1 MADSGRLPR
10 PRLPAWIRV
19 KVEVGSGREEV
30 TALLRDLRLNTVCA
44 GARCPN
50 LGECFHRRTATFLIM
65 GDHCT
70 RNCRFCGIPC
80 AVQPLP
86 PEPDEAKR
94 VAEAAAKLQLRYV
107 VITSVT
113 RDDLPDGGAGCFAA
127 VIEAVR
133 RRLSETGV
141 EVLTPDFNGDADAIR
156 RVLAAGPAVF
166 NHNLETVE
174 RLSGKIRCR
183 ATYRRSLKVLALAA
197 EIGGR
202 RIPVKSGLMVG
213 LGEDDSEVL
222 AAMRDLRD
230 AGVTL
235 LTVGQYL
242 PPSSSHWPL
251 ARYVTPEQFE
261 RYQEAALAM
270 GFVNVASGPLVR
282 SSFRAEELV
291 GAQERVES
299 EKTGKKM

>member
-1 MADSGRLPR
+1 MPR

-70 RNCRFCGIPC
+70 RDCRFCGIPH
-80 AVQPLP
+80 AAHPAP
-86 PEPDEAKR
+86 PEPDEAER
-94 VAEAAAKLQLRYV
+94 VAEAAVKLNLRYV
-107 VITSVT
+107 VVTSVT

-127 VIEAVR
+127 TTAAVR
-133 RRLSETGV
+133 RRLPDAGV
-141 EVLTPDFNGDADAIR
+141 EVLTPDFNGDADAVR
-156 RVLAAGPAVF
+156 RVLSAGPVVF

-174 RLSGKIRCR
+174 RLSAQIRCR
-183 ATYRRSLKVLALAA
+183 ATYRRSLAVLALAA
-197 EIGGR
+197 RLGAG

-213 LGEDDSEVL
+213 LGEDDAEVL
-222 AAMRDLRD
+222 TAMRDLRD

-242 PPSSSHWPL
+242 PPSPSHWPL
-251 ARYVTPEQFE
+251 ARYVTPEQFA
-261 RYQEAALAM
+261 RYREAALDM
-270 GFVNVASGPLVR
+270 GFVNVAAGPLVR
-282 SSFRAEELV
+282 SSFRAEELA
-291 GAQERVES
+291 GNPGRGMTAE
-299 EKTGKKM
+299 TGKKL